1 LIALVSPGNSPGVTT
16 TGFALTLAWP
26 QPVLLAE
33 CSPAGGHLLAGYFGG
48 SISADRGLWHLAL
61 KTRQG
66 VDAAIAEVPNQ
77 VVVLDDQRLLL
88 PGLRDPFLS
97 TQLND
102 MWGHITEVFRHLP
115 MDVIVDIGHVGAD
128 LPFELVRAA
137 DLVVMVMRPTLAQAA
152 AAKPRLEALREAL
165 GPAPVGLCLVG
176 DGAYDVRDVQR
187 SLGGDFILAVH
198 MPEDRR
204 SAKVLSDGAPPPG
217 AFGTKP
223 LMREAAAIA
232 KTLLRST
239 ADVASP
245 KTVRTAPGRFGGVA

>member
-1 LIALVSPGNSPGVTT
+1 VALIALLSPGNAPGVTT
-16 TGFALTLAWP
+16 TAFALTLAWP

-61 KTRQG
+61 KARQS
-66 VDAAIAEVPNQ
+66 VDGAIADFSSQ
-77 VVVLDDQRLLL
+77 VVSLDEQRLLL
-88 PGLRDPFLS
+88 PGLRDPFR
-97 TQLND
+97 QLNE

-115 MDVIVDIGHVGAD
+115 MDVILDIGHVGAD
-128 LPFELVRAA
+128 LPFELVRTA

-165 GPAPVGLCLVG
+165 GPAPVALCLVG

-187 SLGGDFILAVH
+187 SLGGAFALGVH

-204 SAKVLSDGAPPPG
+204 SAKVLSDGAPAPG
-217 AFGTKP
+217 GFGTKP

-232 KTLLRST
+232 RTLLRA
-239 ADVASP
+239 ADVAYRSSGP
-245 KTVRTAPGRFGGVA
+245 AAPGRLGGVA